1 MAAHQR
7 SCDHGGVTGVA
18 LLALGSALL
27 HAGWNL
33 NVKASRDPF
42 VFTWAIFAS
51 STVVGIPILVA
62 LGWPAAE
69 AWPFL
74 LGSSLLQLAYAF
86 TLSAAYRATDLSVA
100 YPIARGLAP
109 MLVTIGAWIALDDVL
124 SVVPF
129 LGVLLVSLS
138 LMVIARGSGGGRG
151 IGMALLTGFIISA
164 YTLIDTA
171 GVRRVDESI
180 RYVATLFVS
189 VAVLSTVAVF
199 LTRPRSLIV
208 ELVRGNSA
216 RMLMSG
222 SLAIGAY
229 GLVLIAARL
238 GPIGLVASLRETS
251 VIFGTLFGWL
261 VLKEPL
267 GSRRTAS
274 AIGVALGAALLLIG

>member
-1 MAAHQR
+1 VKAA
-7 SCDHGGVTGVA
+7 A

-33 NVKASRDPF
+33 IVKAGRDPL
-42 VFTWAIFAS
+42 VFIWAVFAS
-51 STVVGIPILVA
+51 STVVAIPVLVV
-62 LGWPAAE
+62 LGWPPAE

-74 LGSSLLQLAYAF
+74 LSSSLLQLGYVF

-124 SVVPF
+124 GVIP
-129 LGVLLVSLS
+129 LIGVLLVSVS
-138 LMVIARGSGGGRG
+138 LMVIARGSGGGSG
-151 IGMALLTGFIISA
+151 IGWALLTGITISG

-171 GVRRVDESI
+171 GVRRADESI
-180 RYVATLFVS
+180 RYVAALFFS

-199 LTRPRSLIV
+199 LTRSRSLLV
-208 ELVRGNSA
+208 ELVRGNGI
-216 RMLMSG
+216 RMLVSG

-229 GLVLIAARL
+229 GLVLAAARL

-251 VIFGTLFGWL
+251 AIFGTLFGWL
-261 VLKEPL
+261 VLREPF
-267 GSRRTAS
+267 GPRRTVS
-274 AIGVALGAALLLIG
+274 AVGVALGGALLKMG